1 MRIKTKICN
10 SFQIILDNTDRSENE
25 WFEKFCSNK

>member
-10 SFQIILDNTDRSENE
+10 SFQIIVDNIDRSENE